1 MLLLVMALKFATLD
15 EAGVYKLD
23 EVEEAEDEEEE
34 TTTTE
39 GGGGGGGGVGGAC
52 GNSGG
57 IEVEI
62 DAIRLLAASL
72 YLYLRIS
79 ALIALS
85 STCKF

>member
-15 EAGVYKLD
+15 EAGVYKLE
-23 EVEEAEDEEEE
+23 EVDDAEEDDDE

-52 GNSGG
+52 GSSGG
-57 IEVEI
+57 TEVEI
-62 DAIRLLAASL
+62 EAIRLLAASL
-72 YLYLRIS
+72 YLYLNIS
-79 ALIALS
+79 ALIVLS